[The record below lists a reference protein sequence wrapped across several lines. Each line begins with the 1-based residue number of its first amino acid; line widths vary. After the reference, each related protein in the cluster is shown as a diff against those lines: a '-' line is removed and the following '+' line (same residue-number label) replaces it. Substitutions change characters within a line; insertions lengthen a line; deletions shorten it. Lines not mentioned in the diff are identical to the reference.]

1 MYLKRD
7 WSIVKRLG
15 MEKLK
20 RGCLVNLKLFGT
32 STISQSFWE
41 YKQEVINVK
50 ELMNPGMQPQ
60 GHQVLLLCKYARR
73 DQSNNIK
80 ISNMHDRHCQLKTNN
95 KIYLSES
102 SVILK
107 NENTGAIWWQPIH
120 KIHKPFQKICCSLSG
135 KIFLISTRWKNCFT
149 AYNGMD
155 W

>member
-1 MYLKRD
+1 MKT
-7 WSIVKRLG
+7 WHI
-15 MEKLK
+15 EIE

-73 DQSNNIK
+73 DQSNDIK

-120 KIHKPFQKICCSLSG
+120 KIRTPFQKKCCSLSR

-149 AYNGMD
+149 AYNGMG

>member
-1 MYLKRD
+1 MKT
-7 WSIVKRLG
+7 WHI
-15 MEKLK
+15 EIE

-107 NENTGAIWWQPIH
+107 NENTGAIWLQPIH
-120 KIHKPFQKICCSLSG
+120 KIRTPFQKKMLLF
-135 KIFLISTRWKNCFT
+135 K
-149 AYNGMD
+149 
-155 W
+155 

>member
-1 MYLKRD
+1 MKT
-7 WSIVKRLG
+7 WHI
-15 MEKLK
+15 EIE

-73 DQSNNIK
+73 DQSANNK
-80 ISNMHDRHCQLKTNN
+80 ISKMHDRHCQLKSKN
-95 KIYLSES
+95 KIYLS
-102 SVILK
+102 SVIVK
-107 NENTGAIWWQPIH
+107 NKDTEAIWWQPIH
-120 KIHKPFQKICCSLSG
+120 KIHTPFQKNCCRSSG
-135 KIFLISTRWKNCFT
+135 NIFLISTRWKYCFT
-149 AYNGMD
+149 AYNGMG